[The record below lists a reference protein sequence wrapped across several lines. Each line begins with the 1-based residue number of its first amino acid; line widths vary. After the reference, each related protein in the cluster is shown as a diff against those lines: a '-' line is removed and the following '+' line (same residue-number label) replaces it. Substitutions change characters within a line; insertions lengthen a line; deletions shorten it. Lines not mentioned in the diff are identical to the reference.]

1 MTVVLRI
8 AAPLFPDWMC
18 VIESNDSFAVST
30 MQCQRIVQPVRSLRC
45 WRNLFYHESNPVS
58 ALRVDNESQSIQIEQ
73 RVEAQVN
80 SRLNF
85 RVDAAVAKAVNEV
98 QVKQA
103 AEVAQLLKATEVQRK
118 ADLATVQQAA
128 EYYEKQLH
136 RFEVASNEGPTQ

>member
-73 RVEAQVN
+73 RVE
-80 SRLNF
+80 SGLLPSHDTFRLS
-85 RVDAAVAKAVNEV
+85 V
-98 QVKQA
+98 QDNIRNANPYV
-103 AEVAQLLKATEVQRK
+103 
-118 ADLATVQQAA
+118 
-128 EYYEKQLH
+128 
-136 RFEVASNEGPTQ
+136 